1 MHDFNRTLVPATYSP
16 DLTISFLDHLCMA
29 LDLTKTQ
36 RKTAE
41 DRYATVT
48 QLLGA
53 PESGLSDYSP
63 HLHVQG
69 SFLHKTMVK
78 PMAGVEFDVDLICL
92 LHGTK
97 SLGAKEMFRMVV
109 AALKGRYPELT
120 VKDRCCRIDYAGE
133 FHMDI
138 IPACP
143 ELGVEPS
150 RILIP
155 DRRLELLLPSCP
167 KLYAAWFEE
176 AALLMPIFITS
187 LSATEAYNVKSA
199 AVIEPLPDYDGMMQE
214 PLRRFVQILKAA
226 RNHFYEGRSTQI
238 PSSIVITTLATH
250 AYRKAIASGPFES
263 MLHVFR
269 AVTADLHNHIGVT
282 RDSEGGIRLDLRN
295 PKDAREN
302 FLDGWKHDEKSY
314 QAFFEWQREVLHFI
328 NKMIGLEIGNEGI
341 DGAKKRLAITF
352 GDSAATAAIRG
363 IAGGRREEVA
373 IGRGGYLSSG
383 ILVPAHHV
391 GARTTPK
398 HTFDGRPIS

>member
-1 MHDFNRTLVPATYSP
+1 MHDFNRTLGPSTYSP

-53 PESGLSDYSP
+53 SGSALSDYSP

-78 PMAGVEFDVDLICL
+78 PMAGVEFDVDLICIL
-92 LHGTK
+92 YGTRP
-97 SLGAKEMFRMVV
+97 LGAKEMFRMVV
-109 AALKGRYPELT
+109 AALKGRYPELV

-143 ELGVEPS
+143 EFGGEPS

-187 LSATEAYNVKSA
+187 LSATTAFNAKSA
-199 AVIEPLPDYDGMMQE
+199 AVIEPLPDYDGMIQE
-214 PLRRFVQILKAA
+214 PLRRFVQILKAS
-226 RNHFYEGRSTQI
+226 RNHFYQRRLVQI
-238 PSSIVITTLATH
+238 PSSIVITTLAAH
-250 AYRKAIASGPFES
+250 AYKRAVTSGPFES

-269 AVTADLHNHIGVT
+269 AVAADLHNSIGTT
-282 RDSEGGIRLDLRN
+282 RDSQGRIQLDLKN
-295 PKDAREN
+295 PRDPREN

-314 QAFFEWQREVLHFI
+314 LAFFEWQREVVLFI
-328 NKMIGLEIGNEGI
+328 DKMMSLEIGNEGI
-341 DGAKKRLAITF
+341 DGAKKRLAGTF

-363 IAGGRREEVA
+363 VAGGRREEVV
-373 IGRGGYLSSG
+373 IGRGGFLPNG
-383 ILVPAHHV
+383 ILVPASHI

-398 HTFDGRPIS
+398 HTFDGRPAL

>member
-1 MHDFNRTLVPATYSP
+1 MHDFNRALRPSTHSP
-16 DLTISFLDHLCMA
+16 DLTISILDHLCMA

-48 QLLGA
+48 QLLAA
-53 PESGLSDYSP
+53 PSSGISNYSP
-63 HLHVQG
+63 LLHVQG

-92 LHGTK
+92 LHGAR

-109 AALKGRYPELT
+109 AVLKGRYPDLV

-155 DRRLELLLPSCP
+155 DRRLEQLLPSCP
-167 KLYAAWFEE
+167 KLYATWFEE
-176 AALLMPIFITS
+176 AALLMPVFITS
-187 LSATEAYNVKSA
+187 LSATEAFNAKSA

-226 RNHFYEGRSTQI
+226 RNHFYQGRTVQI
-238 PSSIVITTLATH
+238 PSSIVITTLAAH
-250 AYRKAIASGPFES
+250 AYRRSVAGGPYES

-269 AVTADLHNHIGVT
+269 AVVANLHNHIGVT
-282 RDSEGGIRLDLRN
+282 RNFEGRVQLDLRN

-302 FLDGWKHDEKSY
+302 FLDGWKHDEKSF
-314 QAFFEWQREVLHFI
+314 QAFFEWQRQVLLFI
-328 NKMIGLEIGNEGI
+328 DRMMGVDVGDEGI
-341 DGAKKRLAITF
+341 DGAKKRLANTF

-363 IAGGRREEVA
+363 IASGRREEVA
-373 IGRGGYLSSG
+373 FGRGGFLSSG
-383 ILVPAHHV
+383 ILVPASHV

-398 HTFDGRPIS
+398 HTFDGCPTL

>member
-1 MHDFNRTLVPATYSP
+1 MHDFNRSLKPAAQSP
-16 DLTISFLDHLCMA
+16 DLTISILDHLCMA

-41 DRYATVT
+41 ERYATVT
-48 QLLGA
+48 QLLAA
-53 PESGLSDYSP
+53 PDSGLAKYCP

-92 LHGTK
+92 LHGTR
-97 SLGAKEMFRMVV
+97 SMGAKEMFQMVV
-109 AALKGRYPELT
+109 AELKGRYPDLL

-143 ELGVEPS
+143 ETGVEPS

-155 DRRLELLLPSCP
+155 DRRLEQLLPSCP

-176 AALLMPIFITS
+176 ATQLMPVFITA
-187 LSATEAYNVKSA
+187 LSATDAYNAKSA
-199 AVIEPLPDYDGMMQE
+199 SVIEPLPDYDGMMQE

-226 RNHFYEGRSTQI
+226 RNHFYSGRSVQI
-238 PSSIVITTLATH
+238 PSSIVITTLAAH
-250 AYRKAIASGPFES
+250 AYTRAVAGGPYES
-263 MLHVFR
+263 MLQVFR
-269 AVTADLHNHIGVT
+269 IVVEDLHNHIGVT
-282 RDSEGGIRLDLRN
+282 RDSEGRVRLDLRN

-302 FLDGWKHDEKSY
+302 FLDGWKHDEKSFQTFY
-314 QAFFEWQREVLHFI
+314 EWQREVLLFI
-328 NKMIGLEIGNEGI
+328 DRMTGTDNEDEGI
-341 DGAKKRLAITF
+341 DGAKKRLACTF

-363 IAGGRREEVA
+363 IANGRREEVA

-383 ILVPAHHV
+383 ILVPAAYP

-398 HTFDGRPIS
+398 HTFDGCPTP

>member
-1 MHDFNRTLVPATYSP
+1 MHDFNRALRPSTHSP
-16 DLTISFLDHLCMA
+16 DLTISILDHLCMA

-41 DRYATVT
+41 DRYATIT

-53 PESGLSDYSP
+53 SGSGLSKYSP

-92 LHGTK
+92 LHGTRF
-97 SLGAKEMFRMVV
+97 LGAKEMFRLVV
-109 AALKGRYPELT
+109 AELKSRYPDLV

-143 ELGVEPS
+143 ELGVDPS

-155 DRRLELLLPSCP
+155 DRRLEQLLPSCP

-176 AALLMPIFITS
+176 TALLMPVFITS
-187 LSATEAYNVKSA
+187 LSATEAYNAKSA

-214 PLRRFVQILKAA
+214 PLRRFVQILKAS
-226 RNHFYEGRSTQI
+226 RNHFYQGRSAQI
-238 PSSIVITTLATH
+238 PSSIVITTLAAH
-250 AYRKAIASGPFES
+250 AYKRAVASGPYES

-269 AVTADLHNHIGVT
+269 AVAADLHRYICVT
-282 RDSEGGIRLDLRN
+282 RNSEGGIQLDLRN
-295 PKDAREN
+295 PSDAREN
-302 FLDGWKHDEKSY
+302 FLDGWKHDERSY
-314 QAFFEWQREVLHFI
+314 QAFFEWQRQVLLFVD
-328 NKMIGLEIGNEGI
+328 KMMGIEIGYEGI
-341 DGAKKRLAITF
+341 DGAKKRLASTF
-352 GDSAATAAIRG
+352 GDTAATAAIRK

-373 IGRGGYLSSG
+373 IGRGGFLSSG
-383 ILVPAHHV
+383 ILVPASHV

-398 HTFDGRPIS
+398 HTFDGNPTL

>member
-1 MHDFNRTLVPATYSP
+1 
-16 DLTISFLDHLCMA
+16 MA

-53 PESGLSDYSP
+53 SGSSLSNYSP

-92 LHGTK
+92 LHGTR

-109 AALKGRYPELT
+109 AELKSRYPDLV

-143 ELGVEPS
+143 ELGEEPS

-155 DRRLELLLPSCP
+155 DRRLEKLLPSCP

-176 AALLMPIFITS
+176 AALLMPIFTTS
-187 LSATEAYNVKSA
+187 FSAMEVCNAKSA

-226 RNHFYEGRSTQI
+226 RNHFYQGRSVQI

-250 AYRKAIASGPFES
+250 AYRRAVASGSFES

-269 AVTADLHNHIGVT
+269 TVAANLHIYIGVT
-282 RDSEGGIRLDLRN
+282 RDAEGRVQLDLKN
-295 PKDAREN
+295 PKDTREN

-314 QAFFEWQREVLHFI
+314 RAFFEWQQAVLLFI
-328 NKMIGLEIGNEGI
+328 DKMMGNELNNIGI
-341 DGAKKRLAITF
+341 DGAKKRLASTF
-352 GDSAATAAIRG
+352 GDTAATAAIRG
-363 IAGGRREEVA
+363 IAAGRREEVA
-373 IGRGGYLSSG
+373 IGRGGFLSSG
-383 ILVPAHHV
+383 ILVPASHV

-398 HTFDGRPIS
+398 HTFDGRQTP

>member
-1 MHDFNRTLVPATYSP
+1 
-16 DLTISFLDHLCMA
+16 MA

-48 QLLGA
+48 QLLA
-53 PESGLSDYSP
+53 ASGSGISNYSP
-63 HLHVQG
+63 LLHVQG

-78 PMAGVEFDVDLICL
+78 PMAGVEFDVDLVCI
-92 LHGTK
+92 LHGAR

-109 AALKGRYPELT
+109 AVLKGRYPDLV

-155 DRRLELLLPSCP
+155 DRRLEQLLPSCP

-176 AALLMPIFITS
+176 AALLMPVFITS
-187 LSATEAYNVKSA
+187 LSATEAYNAKSA

-226 RNHFYEGRSTQI
+226 RNHFYQGQTVQI
-238 PSSIVITTLATH
+238 PSSIVITTLAAH
-250 AYRKAIASGPFES
+250 AYRRSVAGGPYES

-269 AVTADLHNHIGVT
+269 AVVASLHNHIDVT
-282 RDSEGGIRLDLRN
+282 QDAVGRVQLDLRN

-302 FLDGWKHDEKSY
+302 FLEGWKHDEKSF
-314 QAFFEWQREVLHFI
+314 QAFFEWQRQVLLFI
-328 NKMIGLEIGNEGI
+328 DRMMGVDVGDEGI
-341 DGAKKRLAITF
+341 DGAKKRLANTF
-352 GDSAATAAIRG
+352 GDSAATAAVRG
-363 IAGGRREEVA
+363 IASGRREEVA
-373 IGRGGYLSSG
+373 FGRGGFLSSG
-383 ILVPAHHV
+383 ILVPASHV

-398 HTFDGRPIS
+398 HTFDGCPTL

>member
-1 MHDFNRTLVPATYSP
+1 MHDFNKALGPITLSP
-16 DLTISFLDHLCMA
+16 DLTISFLDHLCLA

-53 PESGLSDYSP
+53 PESGLSAYSP

-92 LHGTK
+92 LHGTR
-97 SLGAKEMFRMVV
+97 SLGAKEMFRRVV
-109 AALKGRYPELT
+109 AALKGRYPDLM

-143 ELGVEPS
+143 EVGTEPS

-155 DRRLELLLPSCP
+155 DRRLEQLLPSCP
-167 KLYAAWFEE
+167 KLFAEWFEE

-187 LSATEAYNVKSA
+187 LSATEAYNAKSA
-199 AVIEPLPDYDGMMQE
+199 AVIEPLPDYDGMSQE
-214 PLRRFVQILKAA
+214 PLRRFVQLLKAA
-226 RNHFYEGRSTQI
+226 RNHFYQGRSVQI
-238 PSSIVITTLATH
+238 PSSIVITTLAAH
-250 AYRKAIASGPFES
+250 AYKRAVASGPFES
-263 MLHVFR
+263 MLQVFR
-269 AVTADLHNHIGVT
+269 SVAADLHLHIGVT
-282 RDSEGGIRLDLRN
+282 RDLENGIRLDLRN
-295 PKDAREN
+295 PKDSREN
-302 FLDGWKHDEKSY
+302 FLDGWKHDENSY
-314 QAFFEWQREVLHFI
+314 QAFFEWQRQVVLFIDTMMALEV
-328 NKMIGLEIGNEGI
+328 GNEGI
-341 DGAKKRLAITF
+341 DGAKKRLASAF

-363 IAGGRREEVA
+363 IAGGRREEIA
-373 IGRGGYLSSG
+373 IGRGGFLSSG
-383 ILVPAHHV
+383 ILVPASHV

-398 HTFDGRPIS
+398 HTFHGCRSL

>member
-1 MHDFNRTLVPATYSP
+1 
-16 DLTISFLDHLCMA
+16 MA

-36 RKTAE
+36 RKNAE
-41 DRYATVT
+41 DRYTTVT

-53 PESGLSDYSP
+53 SGSGLSNYSP

-92 LHGTK
+92 LHGTR

-109 AALKGRYPELT
+109 AELKGRYPDLV

-155 DRRLELLLPSCP
+155 DRRLEQLLPSCP

-176 AALLMPIFITS
+176 AALLMPVFITA
-187 LSATEAYNVKSA
+187 LSATEAYNAKSA

-226 RNHFYEGRSTQI
+226 RNHFYQGRTTQI
-238 PSSIVITTLATH
+238 PSSIVITTLVAH
-250 AYRKAIASGPFES
+250 AYRRAVASVHFES

-269 AVTADLHNHIGVT
+269 AVAADLHNYIGVT
-282 RDSEGGIRLDLRN
+282 RDSEGRVQLDLRN

-314 QAFFEWQREVLHFI
+314 RAFFEWQQEVLFFI
-328 NKMIGLEIGNEGI
+328 DKMMGIEIGNEGI
-341 DGAKKRLAITF
+341 DGAKKRLASTF

-373 IGRGGYLSSG
+373 IGRGGFLPCG
-383 ILVPAHHV
+383 ILVPASHV

-398 HTFDGRPIS
+398 HTFDGRPTP

>member
-1 MHDFNRTLVPATYSP
+1 MHVYNRALKPFTTSP
-16 DLTISFLDHLCMA
+16 DLTISILDHLCVA

-41 DRYATVT
+41 DRYTTVT

-53 PESGLSDYSP
+53 PESGLFPYSP

-69 SFLHKTMVK
+69 SFLQKTMVK

-92 LHGTK
+92 LHGTR
-97 SLGAKEMFRMVV
+97 SLGAKEMFRLVV
-109 AALKGRYPELT
+109 SELKGKYPDLV
-120 VKDRCCRIDYAGE
+120 VKDRCCRIDFAGE

-143 ELGVEPS
+143 ELGMEAG

-155 DRRLELLLPSCP
+155 DRRLEQMLPSCP
-167 KLYAAWFEE
+167 KLFAAWFDEV
-176 AALLMPIFITS
+176 AQLKPTFITYF
-187 LSATEAYNVKSA
+187 SARDVCNAKSA
-199 AVIEPLPDYDGMMQE
+199 SVIEPLPDYDGMMQE

-226 RNHFYEGRSTQI
+226 RNHFYERRSVQI
-238 PSSIVITTLATH
+238 PSSIVLTTLAAH
-250 AYRKAIASGPFES
+250 AYTRAVAGGPYTS
-263 MLHVFR
+263 MIQVFR
-269 AVTADLHNHIGVT
+269 TVVEDLHNYIGVT
-282 RDSEGGIRLDLRN
+282 RDLEGRVRLDLRN

-302 FLDGWKHDEKSY
+302 FLDGWKHDEKSF
-314 QAFFEWQREVLHFI
+314 QTFFEWQRDVLLFI
-328 NKMIGLEIGNEGI
+328 DRMTGTDNEDEGI
-341 DGAKKRLAITF
+341 DGAKKQLASTF

-363 IAGGRREEVA
+363 IANGRREEVA

-383 ILVPAHHV
+383 ILVPAAFP

-398 HTFDGRPIS
+398 HTFDGCPTP